1 MHRLAEENAVL
12 WVAVSLLPLMS
23 LLLLVAD
30 RLEERLLAPASR
42 RHRHAARRRHLRL
55 VSGGR
60 RQASDK
66 AETRPAKAR
75 AARVAAPRERSAA

>member
-1 MHRLAEENAVL
+1 ML
-12 WVAVSLLPLMS
+12 WVAVSLLPLIS

-30 RLEERLLAPASR
+30 RLEERLLAPGSR

-55 VSGGR
+55 VGGGR

-66 AETRPAKAR
+66 TEARPAPAR

>member
-1 MHRLAEENAVL
+1 ML
-12 WVAVSLLPLMS
+12 WVVALSLLPLMS

-55 VSGGR
+55 VGGGR
-60 RQASDK
+60 RRTPDN
-66 AETRPAKAR
+66 AEARPAPAR
-75 AARVAAPRERSAA
+75 AARVAAPQERSAA

>member
-1 MHRLAEENAVL
+1 
-12 WVAVSLLPLMS
+12 
-23 LLLLVAD
+23 LLLAD

-55 VSGGR
+55 VGGSR

-66 AETRPAKAR
+66 ASARPAPAR